1 MFKQFPDFYFDMM
14 NRKQNQNMKMMRTM
28 VTTTTMITQMLMKQ
42 WKMKRLWVN
51 SNTVLYLPE

>member
-42 WKMKRLWVN
+42 WKM
-51 SNTVLYLPE
+51 SGCE